1 MPVSPVAAFGRVA
14 RALSLV
20 LIAALAASP
29 AVAYDLQFAFIRDDQ
44 SPAPSGSD
52 PTPAGGTIVYDV
64 RIENSAAD
72 SIGNVQTVFDV
83 PTGTTPVSLPGNCSL
98 RAGPPAQVVCTHG
111 TLVGTLAAPT
121 PGSPVD
127 FQLRFQTTVAG
138 TVTLRGAI
146 GVGVPPASALPLA
159 GGDAFFGTDTNTAN
173 NNSSQATTVTSG
185 ADLAITKT
193 DSPDPVN
200 GGGRITYT
208 INVTNNGP
216 NDAVGVRV
224 RDTLSSSTTYVASS
238 ATGAGWNFSH
248 VSGVLTA
255 TRAATL
261 ANGASASFTYQA
273 TVNVGSGS
281 VANSAVVDTTGGGAT
296 PDFDPNNNTAIANT
310 AVNPG
315 ADASITKLVSATP
328 VVEGSTVTFTLRPR
342 NAGPSV
348 LTSAV
353 VSDTL
358 PAGFSGVAITSSPN
372 WVCAFSG
379 AGNSQ
384 LDCTRASVPVGATDN
399 IVFTATTATGVPGT
413 GQVFTNTGTIS
424 SATPDPNLPNNS
436 GSVNLTVLPDGAD
449 LQIASKSR
457 DRSIVTIG
465 AGAASR
471 INSTIVV
478 RNNGPQLVSSNLV
491 VTDALEA
498 SESFVSSS
506 GPWSCAPAG
515 APEVVTCTY
524 TGTYPVGVGTTLD
537 GGNALVITTE
547 AVAADTDIINTACV
561 GGSGGSAEPVTPGP
575 DLDPN
580 TSNDCAGPGSGTTG
594 TTQGA
599 DLVLA
604 KVTSTPT
611 GGDKVVSTSESSV
624 TYTLTVTNTGPDA
637 TTGVVITDPL
647 PGFRTSTPTTP
658 APSFDLAGA
667 PGWSCAMAGGTATC
681 RSNATSLASGAS
693 ATIGITVQRPL
704 NDSAGNNATCNGATQ
719 PNAFCN
725 TAVVAVD
732 RAVAGAVGDGDFSDN
747 TAEDHVTVER
757 VSNVR
762 TTANVVTPSTT
773 GQVGVN
779 STFRIDYLNAGPS
792 AARGVVYR
800 ASIGLPANDT
810 GFVLTNLANS
820 GATACSV
827 ATGPG
832 VTTAAGAGGT
842 SYANPSGVASTI
854 TVTCGALDM
863 ANQNGQNLQITLR
876 PNFGAAGP
884 YTAVG
889 DFTFGSGSSSGSD
902 AQGAWQYNSVPGAA
916 DDERSA
922 TLTLTAD
929 QINLLTNKTDLVDP
943 VGFDPSDFSNNL
955 ITYRVSVRNLGPSV
969 ASSVSITD
977 TITPPA
983 GKTLRYLGASTLS
996 SGPFVPARCTQNSGV
1011 NPSTGAAMGFTCVM
1025 PGAGF
1030 SPNVDG
1036 VVGVNQVAELF
1047 LAFQY
1052 ESAPNGTGDTLSN
1065 TATAVAAETDTDLS
1079 NNTDAEDTTIRSRAD
1094 LSVTKFAV
1102 LTAPSADPT
1111 VALPAN
1117 TPSVTLRQPFFYV
1130 VEGRNNGPG
1139 LSLSRDR
1146 SGTNPL
1152 NGTGTVVTD
1161 SLPIGL
1167 RVTGPA
1173 TWQKVGDTL
1182 GGAFPDANGSGT
1194 CAPPAAIP
1202 FTVVA
1207 GSQTF
1212 TCNVGDLT
1220 FLTGTPGRVRV
1231 IIPAEW
1237 VAYPPAATGT
1247 RTTVTNGAAIA
1258 TEQIDPTP
1266 GNNGT
1271 TRDTDVTRATL
1282 AGTVFQDRDRAGANG
1297 GTPQAAGPEPRIAGV
1312 TLTLTGTD
1320 TYGNVLSGVTATTDA
1335 SGNYS
1340 FGNLAPSNAAGYTV
1354 TQTQPSGF
1362 ANGPVDPPAFGT
1374 ATGPSLTAG
1383 TPAYQRPALAGNSAY
1398 TGVVV
1403 GTDEA
1408 GVRYHF
1414 PEVRQPLLR
1423 GFVYVD
1429 GNFNNV
1435 RDAGSDPAIS
1445 GATVRLLDAAGA
1457 TVLATATTDGT
1468 GAYLFDLGAL
1478 GLDPLATYVLE
1489 QPLPGPAG
1497 TYINRPTAVN
1507 PGLVGGAACVGCA
1520 AAGDTPTAGTDRI
1533 TGIDLS
1539 SGADGT
1545 VFNFGEVFNSST
1557 GISGFVYLDRNDNGS
1572 FDNGGA
1578 DAGTVNSRPN
1588 GGLQGV
1594 TVRLD
1599 GAGADGVFG
1608 NGDDPAPL
1616 TQSTGADGGYRFD
1629 NLVAGQNYRVVETQP
1644 TGYGNGTQNPGN
1656 TITLTNLATTGS
1668 TGNNFG
1674 ERLGALAG
1682 SVWLDADNDGVRD
1695 PGEGPL
1701 AGVVIQL
1708 TGTDA
1713 NGAVSR
1719 SATTA
1724 ADGSYRFDDLLAGTY
1739 TLTEPTQPTG
1749 TLDARTFAGS
1759 AGGTASAAGSTP
1771 STISAITLAAGA
1783 VSTANDFSET
1793 LPVAIR
1799 GRVYFDNDNDGV
1811 IDAGEGGIATQ
1822 VIRITGTND
1831 LGHPVSRDVT
1841 TDAQGRFEATDLRP
1855 GTYTLTQPA
1864 QPANTANGITTPG
1877 SAGGTATGP
1886 ATTPSAITPIVLTTP
1901 GSASNDNHFGE
1912 IPNNASIAGRVWLDR
1927 DNDGVIDGG
1936 ETFLSGVTVVLT
1948 GIDANGAAVNRSVT
1962 TGADGRYAF
1971 DGLLP
1976 GTYTVTEPTQPTGTV
1991 NGRTVAGSTG
2001 GTASA
2006 VSTTPSTITGI
2017 VLGAGVASVENNF
2030 GELPAVEL
2038 EATPFC
2044 RADTPFLRYR
2054 VTGDFIVPGSLQLRW
2069 RNGND
2074 SELSPPIQ
2082 LDGQA
2087 LQGELPWPGVVLD
2100 ANGATTDWP
2109 AWVVSP
2115 EGRWVTGDDGFTGV
2129 RPNATF
2135 EASVQF
2141 NTGASEPTSPKA
2153 AVAFTITRV
2162 VAYPPATA
2170 ACLSAPREEGP
2181 PSPDV
2186 VVSKSATPTRFA
2198 TNAAGSYTIRVRN
2211 QGQRPTVGEILVRD
2225 RLPTGLRLTA
2235 APTGTGWTC
2244 SGAANDERFECRSS
2258 SVIGAASTSANA
2270 IDVPVRVGA
2279 DVANGT
2285 TLNNAVLVSGGGEP
2299 EFRRP
2304 SVAERDAFDGNVG
2317 QLPVCDPAITQ
2328 NACRTPTVIVQSA
2341 ALSGSVW
2348 YDIGSS
2354 IALRDGGDRPLQG
2367 WTVELVDPATSRVIA
2382 TQATG
2387 PDGRYRFA
2395 DLVPGIAYVVR
2406 FREPG
2411 GVLWGFPVNG
2421 ETTPNSPA
2429 RCDRDGAI
2437 AGGTQSS
2444 CVRRTEGGI
2453 TEIEV
2458 VLAPGR
2464 ELVEQSLPVDPSGV
2478 VYDAVT
2484 RQPVPGSVVTLAPVG
2499 TCAGFDPAT
2508 QLLNAAGGGYRIS
2521 GSSIAMTVGADG
2533 FYQFLFAPTAPA
2545 RCTFQLT
2552 VTPPP
2557 THTFVS
2563 TLIPPQAGTLNP
2575 PGGPTNTFYV
2585 QPQATAPT
2593 VVPGT
2598 GTQYWLVVSSGSTA
2612 PNIVHNHL
2620 PLDPRVA
2627 PGLSISKSGDRQIAE
2642 VGDTVLYTLTVR
2654 QTAGA
2659 ALPQLSVL
2667 DVLPPGFTYI
2677 AGTARVDGVAVA
2689 DPVGAPGPRLGFS
2702 VGSIPAGG
2710 QRVVTYRVRVGVG
2723 SQQGDGVNRATA
2735 VGCGITAGCLV
2746 PGTLVPVGG
2755 SIVSNEAQYRVR
2767 VTGGVFASEAC
2778 VLGKVF
2784 VDCDRDSLQG
2794 QEELGIPGVRLYFS
2808 DGTFAITDVEG
2819 KYSYCGIEPRS
2830 ATLKVDGSTLPR
2842 GAVLTTSSNRNLGDA
2857 NSLFL
2862 DLKNGELHRA
2872 DFIEGSCSNRVLEQV
2887 RARRGNGEVRAPE
2900 SEPVQPGLRFESKP
2914 AAAPQQA
2921 TDGAN
2926 QPAEQP
2932 RARNDGGA
2940 L

>member
-1 MPVSPVAAFGRVA
+1 MPVSPVAVLGRVA
-14 RALSLV
+14 RVLSLV
-20 LIAALAASP
+20 LIGTLAASP

-64 RIENSAAD
+64 RIENSAGD
-72 SIGNVQTVFDV
+72 SIANVQTVFDV
-83 PTGTTPVSLPGNCSL
+83 PAGTTPVSLPGNCSL

-173 NNSSQATTVTSG
+173 NNSSQATTVTNG

-224 RDTLSSSTTYVASS
+224 RDTLSSSTTFVSGSAS
-238 ATGAGWNFSH
+238 GAGWTFSH
-248 VSGVLTA
+248 TSGVLTA

-261 ANGASASFTYQA
+261 ANGATASFTYQA
-273 TVNVGSGS
+273 TVNVGSGN
-281 VANSAVVDTTGGGAT
+281 VANSAVVDTTGAGAT
-296 PDFDPNNNTAIANT
+296 ADFDPNNNTAIANT

-348 LTSAV
+348 ISTAV
-353 VSDTL
+353 VTDAL
-358 PAGFSGVAITSSPN
+358 PAGFAGVAITSSPN
-372 WVCAFSG
+372 WTCAFTG
-379 AGNSQ
+379 AGNTG
-384 LDCTRASVPVGATDN
+384 LECTRASVPVGTLDN

-413 GQVFTNTGTIS
+413 GQVFTNTGTIT
-424 SATPDPNLPNNS
+424 SATPDPTLPNNS
-436 GSVNLTVLPDGAD
+436 GSVNVTVLPDGAD
-449 LQIASKSR
+449 LQITSKSR

-465 AGAASR
+465 AGAASQIR
-471 INSTIVV
+471 STIVV
-478 RNNGPQLVSSNLV
+478 RNNGPQVVSSNLV

-506 GPWSCAPAG
+506 GPWSCAAAG
-515 APEVVTCTY
+515 APEVVTCTF
-524 TGTYPVGVGTTLD
+524 TGTYPVLVGTTLD

-547 AVAADTDIINTACV
+547 AISADADILNTVCV

-580 TSNDCAGPGSGTTG
+580 TSNDCAGPGSGTTA
-594 TTQGA
+594 TTQSA
-599 DLVLA
+599 DLALTKA
-604 KVTSTPT
+604 TSTPT
-611 GGDKVVSTSESSV
+611 GSDKIVSISESSV
-624 TYTLTVTNTGPDA
+624 TYTLTVTNNGPDT
-637 TTGVVITDPL
+637 TTGIVITDPL
-647 PGFRTSTPTTP
+647 PGFRTGAPATP
-658 APSFDLAGA
+658 APTFDLVGA
-667 PGWSCAMAGGTATC
+667 PGWTCGTTSGTVTC
-681 RSNATSLASGAS
+681 RSGTTSLAPAAS
-693 ATIGITVQRPL
+693 ATLGITVQRPL

-725 TAVVAVD
+725 TAVVAID
-732 RAVAGAVGDGDFSDN
+732 RSIAGAVGDADFSDN

-757 VSNVR
+757 FANMR
-762 TTANVVTPSTT
+762 TTANVASPSAT

-792 AARGVVYR
+792 VARDVIHR
-800 ASIGLPANDT
+800 ATISLPANDA
-810 GFVLTNLANS
+810 GFVLTNVVNS
-820 GATACSV
+820 AGVACVVTPGA
-827 ATGPG
+827 G

-842 SYANPSGVASTI
+842 SYANPTGAASEI
-854 TVTCGALDM
+854 VISCAAQNM
-863 ANQNGQNLQITLR
+863 VNQNAQNLQVTLR
-876 PNFGAAGP
+876 PNFGATGP

-889 DFTFGSGSSSGSD
+889 SFTFPGNTSTGSD
-902 AQGAWQYNSVPGAA
+902 AQGAWEYNSVANAG
-916 DDERSA
+916 DDERSE

-943 VGFDPSDFSNNL
+943 IGFDPSDFANNL

-977 TITPPA
+977 TITPLA
-983 GKTLRYLGASTLS
+983 GKTLRYLGASTSS
-996 SGPFVPARCTQNSGV
+996 SGPFVPARCTLTNGV
-1011 NPSTGAAMGFTCVM
+1011 NPSLGAAMEFSCLM

-1030 SPNVDG
+1030 TPNVNG
-1036 VVGVNQVAELF
+1036 VIGVNQVAELF

-1052 ESAPNGTGDTLSN
+1052 ETAPSGSGDTLAN
-1065 TATAVAAETDTDLS
+1065 TATASAAETDTDLS
-1079 NNTDAEDTTIRSRAD
+1079 NNTDSEDTTIRSRAD
-1094 LSVTKFAV
+1094 LSVAKFAV
-1102 LTAPSADPT
+1102 LTAPNADPT

-1130 VEGRNNGPG
+1130 VEGTNNGPG
-1139 LSLSRDR
+1139 LSISRDR
-1146 SGTNPL
+1146 SGSNPL

-1182 GGAFPDANGSGT
+1182 AGAFPDANGSGT

-1202 FTVVA
+1202 FTVVS
-1207 GSQTF
+1207 GSQTL

-1237 VAYPPAATGT
+1237 VAYPPAGTGT
-1247 RTTVTNGAAIA
+1247 TTTVTNGAAIT
-1258 TEQIDPTP
+1258 TEQVDPTP

-1271 TRDTDVTRATL
+1271 TLDTNVTRATL

-1340 FGNLAPSNAAGYTV
+1340 FGNLAPSNAAGYTI

-1374 ATGPSLTAG
+1374 ANGPSLTAG
-1383 TPAYQRPALAGNSAY
+1383 TPAYVRPALSGDSSY

-1403 GTDEA
+1403 GTNEA

-1414 PEVRQPLLR
+1414 PELRQPVLF
-1423 GFVYVD
+1423 GTVYVD
-1429 GNFNNV
+1429 GNFNDVFN
-1435 RDAGSDPAIS
+1435 AGTDSTIS
-1445 GATVRLLDAAGA
+1445 GATVRLLDAAGT
-1457 TVLATATTDGT
+1457 TVLATATTN
-1468 GAYLFDLGAL
+1468 GAGLYQFDFAAL
-1478 GLDPLATYVLE
+1478 GLDPSATYVLE
-1489 QPLPGPAG
+1489 EPLPGPAG
-1497 TYINRPTAVN
+1497 TYQSRPNAVN
-1507 PGLVGGAACVGCA
+1507 PGLVGGVACVGCA
-1520 AAGDTPTAGTDRI
+1520 AAPNTPAASTDRI
-1533 TGIDLS
+1533 TGINLG
-1539 SGADGT
+1539 SGLDGT
-1545 VFNFGEVFNSST
+1545 QFNFGEDLISAPGGPSL
-1557 GISGFVYLDRNDNGS
+1557 SGFVYVDRNNNGS
-1572 FDNGGA
+1572 FEAGGVE
-1578 DAGTVNSRPN
+1578 AGA
-1588 GGLQGV
+1588 GIAGV
-1594 TVRLD
+1594 TITL
-1599 GAGADGVFG
+1599 
-1608 NGDDPAPL
+1608 NGPGGPITTTTDANGFW
-1616 TQSTGADGGYRFD
+1616 SFTG
-1629 NLVAGQNYRVVETQP
+1629 LVAGANYTVTETQP
-1644 TGYGNGTQNPGN
+1644 AGYNNGLENPSN
-1656 TITLTNLATTGS
+1656 IITINNLSVTGS

-1674 ERLGALAG
+1674 EIAGSLAG
-1682 SVWLDADNDGVRD
+1682 VVYLDANNNGQQDVGENGIGGVQMTLSGTGPSGAIVPVTVTTQADGSYRFADLVAGTYMVTQQTAQPVVGGVTTLDGDVDAGSTGGTDSPTGTSPSRISAITLPAGANSTANNFAEILPVAISGRVYLDADNDGVID
-1695 PGEGPL
+1695 GGE
-1701 AGVVIQL
+1701 AGI
-1708 TGTDA
+1708 
-1713 NGAVSR
+1713 
-1719 SATTA
+1719 
-1724 ADGSYRFDDLLAGTY
+1724 
-1739 TLTEPTQPTG
+1739 
-1749 TLDARTFAGS
+1749 
-1759 AGGTASAAGSTP
+1759 GGQT
-1771 STISAITLAAGA
+1771 
-1783 VSTANDFSET
+1783 
-1793 LPVAIR
+1793 
-1799 GRVYFDNDNDGV
+1799 
-1811 IDAGEGGIATQ
+1811 
-1822 VIRITGTND
+1822 IRITGTD
-1831 LGHPVSRDVT
+1831 DRGQPVTVEVT
-1841 TDAQGRFEATDLRP
+1841 TQPDGSYIAPSLRP
-1855 GTYTLTQPA
+1855 GTYTVTQPN

-1877 SAGGTATGP
+1877 TAGGTATTP
-1886 ATTPSAITPIVLTTP
+1886 ATTPSAISTISLTTP
-1901 GSASNDNHFGE
+1901 GGSSTGNHFGE

-1927 DNDGVIDGG
+1927 DNDGVIDAG
-1936 ETFLSGVTVVLT
+1936 ENGIASVSVVLT
-1948 GIDANGAAVNRSVT
+1948 GTDVNGTAVNRTVQTDSS
-1962 TGADGRYAF
+1962 GRYVF

-1976 GTYTVTEPTQPTGTV
+1976 GTYTVTEPTQPSGTA
-1991 NGRTVAGSTG
+1991 NGRTVPGSTG
-2001 GTASA
+2001 GTATTVATMPSA
-2006 VSTTPSTITGI
+2006 ITAI
-2017 VLGAGVASVENNF
+2017 LLGASQASIDNNF
-2030 GELPAVEL
+2030 GEVPVSSIAGSVYNDRDNDGVRDADEPGYAGIVVRLTGTDDLGNAVSIELSTDADGRYRFTGLRPGTYTVTELAQPADTSNGL
-2038 EATPFC
+2038 TTPGSTGGTATPVS
-2044 RADTPFLRYR
+2044 T
-2054 VTGDFIVPGSLQLRW
+2054 VPSAIG
-2069 RNGND
+2069 G
-2074 SELSPPIQ
+2074 IAI
-2082 LDGQA
+2082 G
-2087 LQGELPWPGVVLD
+2087 PGVD
-2100 ANGATTDWP
+2100 SIDNNFG
-2109 AWVVSP
+2109 
-2115 EGRWVTGDDGFTGV
+2115 EIGDT
-2129 RPNATF
+2129 
-2135 EASVQF
+2135 
-2141 NTGASEPTSPKA
+2141 
-2153 AVAFTITRV
+2153 
-2162 VAYPPATA
+2162 
-2170 ACLSAPREEGP
+2170 
-2181 PSPDV
+2181 PDV

-2198 TNAAGSYTIRVRN
+2198 SNAAGSYTIRVRN

-2225 RLPTGLRLTA
+2225 RLPAGIRLTA
-2235 APTGTGWTC
+2235 VPTGTGWVC
-2244 SGAANDERFECRSS
+2244 SGAANDERFECRSNGL
-2258 SVIGAASTSANA
+2258 IGAGSTSPNA
-2270 IDVPVRVGA
+2270 ITVPVRVAAGI
-2279 DVANGT
+2279 ANGT

-2299 EFRRP
+2299 DFRGP
-2304 SVAERDAFDGNVG
+2304 TPAERGSFDGDVT
-2317 QLPVCDPAITQ
+2317 QLPVCNPAITQ

-2367 WTVELVDPATSRVIA
+2367 WTVELVDPATGRVIA

-2387 PDGRYRFA
+2387 TDGRYRFA
-2395 DLVPGIAYVVR
+2395 DLTPGLPYVVR

-2429 RCDRDGAI
+2429 RCDRDAAI
-2437 AGGTQSS
+2437 ANGTASS
-2444 CVRRTEGGI
+2444 CVRRNEAGI

-2458 VLAPGR
+2458 VLAPGQ

-2499 TCAGFDPAT
+2499 TCAGYDPAT
-2508 QLLNAAGGGYRIS
+2508 QVLNAGGGGYRIS

-2533 FYQFLFAPTAPA
+2533 LYQFLFAPTTPA

-2552 VTPPP
+2552 VTPPA

-2575 PGGPTNTFYV
+2575 PGGPTDTFRV
-2585 QPQATAPT
+2585 QPQPTAPT

-2654 QTAGA
+2654 QTAGS

-2677 AGTARVDGVAVA
+2677 AGTARIDGVAA
-2689 DPVGAPGPRLGFS
+2689 SDAVGAPGPRLGFT
-2702 VGSIPAGG
+2702 VGSIPAAG
-2710 QRVVTYRVRVGVG
+2710 QRVITYRVRVGVG

-2735 VGCGITAGCLV
+2735 VGCGITGGCLV

-2794 QEELGIPGVRLYFS
+2794 EEELGIPGVRLYFS

-2900 SEPVQPGLRFESKP
+2900 SEPAQPGLRFESKP

>member
-1 MPVSPVAAFGRVA
+1 MPVSSVALNGRV
-14 RALSLV
+14 RRLLALTL
-20 LIAALAASP
+20 LALAAVPS
-29 AVAYDLQFAFIRDDQ
+29 ASAYDLQFAFIRDDQ
-44 SPAPSGSD
+44 SPAPNGSD
-52 PTPAGGTIVYDV
+52 PTPAGGTIIYDV

-72 SIGNVQTVFDV
+72 TIADVQTVFDV
-83 PTGTTPVSLPGNCSL
+83 PAGTTPVSLPGNCSL

-127 FQLRFQTTVAG
+127 FQLRFETTVAG

-146 GVGVPPASALPLA
+146 GVGTPPAGALPLA

-173 NNSSQATTVTSG
+173 NNSSQATTITNG
-185 ADLAITKT
+185 ADLAISKS

-200 GGGRITYT
+200 GGDRITYT
-208 INVTNNGP
+208 IDVVNNGP

-224 RDTLSSSTTYVASS
+224 RDTLSSSTTYVAGS
-238 ATGAGWNFSH
+238 AAGAGWTFSH
-248 VSGVLTA
+248 SGGVLTA

-261 ANGASASFTYQA
+261 ANGATASFTYQA

-281 VANSAVVDTTGGGAT
+281 VANSAVVDTTGGSAT
-296 PDFDPNNNTAIANT
+296 PDFDLGNNTAIANT

-315 ADASITKLVSATP
+315 ADGSITKLVSATP

-342 NAGPSV
+342 NAGPSIIS
-348 LTSAV
+348 SAV
-353 VSDTL
+353 VTDAL

-372 WVCAFSG
+372 WTCGFTG
-379 AGNSQ
+379 AGNTG
-384 LDCTRASVPVGATDN
+384 LECTRASFPVGATDN

-413 GQVFTNTGTIS
+413 GQVFTNTGVLA
-424 SATPDPNLPNNS
+424 SATPDPSLPNNS
-436 GSVNLTVLPDGAD
+436 GSVNVTVLPDGAD
-449 LQIASKSR
+449 LQITSKTR

-478 RNNGPQLVSSNLV
+478 RNNGPQVVSSNLV
-491 VTDALEA
+491 VTDTLEA
-498 SESFVSSS
+498 SEAFVSSS
-506 GPWSCAPAG
+506 GPWNCIVAG
-515 APEVVTCTY
+515 APEVVTCTF
-524 TGTYPVGVGTTLD
+524 TGSYPVGVGTTLN

-547 AVAADTDIINTACV
+547 AIAADTDIVNTACV

-580 TSNDCAGPGSGTTG
+580 TSNDCAGPGSGTTA
-594 TTQGA
+594 TTETA
-599 DLVLA
+599 DLALA
-604 KVTSTPT
+604 KTTSTPT
-611 GGDKVVSTSESSV
+611 GGDKIVSISENSV
-624 TYTLTVTNTGPDA
+624 TYTLVVTNNGPDA
-637 TTGVVITDPL
+637 TAGVVITDPL
-647 PGFRTSTPTTP
+647 PGFRTGAPATP
-658 APSFDLAGA
+658 APTFDLSGA
-667 PGWSCAMAGGTATC
+667 TGWTCSTTSGTVTC
-681 RSNATSLASGAS
+681 RSGTTSLAPAAS

-704 NDSAGNNATCNGATQ
+704 NDSAGNNATCNGAPQ

-725 TAVVAVD
+725 TAVVATD
-732 RAVAGAVGDGDFSDN
+732 RTVAGAVGDADFSDN

-757 VSNVR
+757 VANLR
-762 TTANVVTPSTT
+762 TTANVVSPGTT

-792 AARGVVYR
+792 VARDVIHR
-800 ASIGLPANDT
+800 ATISLPAGDA
-810 GFVLTNLANS
+810 GFVLTNLVNS
-820 GATACSV
+820 AGVACAV
-827 ATGPG
+827 APGTG

-842 SYANPSGVASTI
+842 SYANPSASASEIVI
-854 TVTCGALDM
+854 TCAPQNM
-863 ANQNGQNLQITLR
+863 ANQNAQNLQVTLR
-876 PNFGAAGP
+876 PNFGATGP
-884 YTAVG
+884 YTTVG
-889 DFTFGSGSSSGSD
+889 DFTFPGGTSTGSD
-902 AQGAWQYNSVPGAA
+902 AQGAWEYNSVANAG
-916 DDERSA
+916 DDQRSE
-922 TLTLTAD
+922 TLTLTPD
-929 QINLLTNKTDLVDP
+929 EINLLTNKTDLVDP

-969 ASSVSITD
+969 ASSVVIAD

-983 GKTLRYLGASTLS
+983 GKTLRYLGASTS
-996 SGPFVPARCTQNSGV
+996 SLGPFVPARCTQTGGT
-1011 NPSTGAAMGFTCVM
+1011 NPSTGVAMDFSCVM

-1030 SPNVDG
+1030 APNVDG
-1036 VVGVNQVAELF
+1036 VVGVNQVSELF

-1052 ESAPNGTGDTLSN
+1052 ETAPNGTGDTLANS
-1065 TATAVAAETDTDLS
+1065 ATASAAETDTDLS
-1079 NNTDAEDTTIRSRAD
+1079 NNTDSEDTTIRSRAD
-1094 LSVTKFAV
+1094 VSVAKFAV
-1102 LTAPSADPT
+1102 LTAPDADPT

-1117 TPSVTLRQPFFYV
+1117 APSVTLRQPFFYV
-1130 VEGRNNGPG
+1130 VEGTNNGPG
-1139 LSLSRDR
+1139 LSISRDR

-1194 CAPPAAIP
+1194 CAAPAAIP

-1207 GSQTF
+1207 GAQTF

-1220 FLTGTPGRVRV
+1220 FFTGTPGRVRV

-1237 VAYPPAATGT
+1237 AAYPPAGAGT
-1247 RTTVTNGAAIA
+1247 STTVTNGAAIT
-1258 TEQIDPTP
+1258 TEQVDPVP

-1271 TRDTDVTRATL
+1271 TRDTNVTRATL

-1297 GTPQAAGPEPRIAGV
+1297 GTPQAAGTEPRIAGV
-1312 TLTLTGTD
+1312 TLTLSGTD
-1320 TYGNVLSGVTATTDA
+1320 AYGNVLAGVTATTDA
-1335 SGNYS
+1335 NGNYS
-1340 FGNLAPSNAAGYTV
+1340 FGNLAPSDAAGYTL
-1354 TQTQPSGF
+1354 TQTQPVGF

-1374 ATGPSLTAG
+1374 ANGPSLTAG
-1383 TPAYQRPALAGNSAY
+1383 TPAYVRPALTGDSSY

-1403 GTDEA
+1403 GTNEA
-1408 GVRYHF
+1408 GVRYNF
-1414 PEVRQPLLR
+1414 PELRQPVLS
-1423 GFVYVD
+1423 GTVYVD
-1429 GNFNNV
+1429 GNFS
-1435 RDAGSDPAIS
+1435 DAYEAGTDAVIS
-1445 GATVRLLDAAGA
+1445 GATVRLLDATGT
-1457 TVLATATTDGT
+1457 TVLATTSTS
-1468 GAYLFDLGAL
+1468 GAGLYQFDFAAL
-1478 GLDPLATYVLE
+1478 GLDASATYVLE

-1497 TYINRPTAVN
+1497 DYQNRPTAVN
-1507 PGLVGGAACVGCA
+1507 PGQVGGAACVGCSA
-1520 AAGDTPTAGTDRI
+1520 APDTPAAGTDRI
-1533 TGIDLS
+1533 TGIDL
-1539 SGADGT
+1539 GAGLDGT
-1545 VFNFGEVFNSST
+1545 QFNFGEDLISAPGGASL
-1557 GISGFVYLDRNDNGS
+1557 SGFVYIDRDNNGS
-1572 FDNGGA
+1572 FDAGGV
-1578 DAGTVNSRPN
+1578 DAGA
-1588 GGLQGV
+1588 GIAGV
-1594 TVRLD
+1594 TVTLAGPGGTTTTTTD
-1599 GAGADGVFG
+1599 ANGFWSFTGLVVGA
-1608 NGDDPAPL
+1608 
-1616 TQSTGADGGYRFD
+1616 
-1629 NLVAGQNYRVVETQP
+1629 NYTVTETQP
-1644 TGYGNGTQNPGN
+1644 AGFDNGLENGSN
-1656 TITLTNLATTGS
+1656 VIAVNNLPLAGS

-1674 ERLGALAG
+1674 EIAG
-1682 SVWLDADNDGVRD
+1682 SLEGVVYLDSNNNGQQDAGENGIPGVQMTLSGTGPGGAIAPVTVTTQVDGSYRFADLVAGTYTVTQQAAQPVVGGVTTLDGDVDAGTTGGTDSPTGSSPSRISAITLPAGTDSTANDFAEILPVAISGRVYLDADNDGVID
-1695 PGEGPL
+1695 GGE
-1701 AGVVIQL
+1701 AGIGGQL
-1708 TGTDA
+1708 
-1713 NGAVSR
+1713 
-1719 SATTA
+1719 
-1724 ADGSYRFDDLLAGTY
+1724 
-1739 TLTEPTQPTG
+1739 
-1749 TLDARTFAGS
+1749 
-1759 AGGTASAAGSTP
+1759 
-1771 STISAITLAAGA
+1771 
-1783 VSTANDFSET
+1783 
-1793 LPVAIR
+1793 
-1799 GRVYFDNDNDGV
+1799 
-1811 IDAGEGGIATQ
+1811 
-1822 VIRITGTND
+1822 IRITGTD
-1831 LGHPVSRDVT
+1831 DRGQPVTVEVT
-1841 TDAQGRFEATDLRP
+1841 TQPDGTYSAPSLRP
-1855 GTYTLTQPA
+1855 GTYTVTQPN
-1864 QPANTANGITTPG
+1864 QPDNSANGITTPG

-1886 ATTPSAITPIVLTTP
+1886 ATTPSAITPISLTTP
-1901 GSASNDNHFGE
+1901 GDSSTGNNFGE

-1927 DNDGVIDGG
+1927 DNDGVIDVS
-1936 ETFLSGVTVVLT
+1936 ETFLAGVTMVLT
-1948 GIDANGAAVNRSVT
+1948 GIDANGVAVNRSVT
-1962 TGADGRYAF
+1962 TDSNGRFLF
-1971 DGLLP
+1971 DRLLP
-1976 GTYTVTEPTQPTGTV
+1976 GTYAVTEPVQPTGTV
-1991 NGRTVAGSTG
+1991 NGRTLAGSTG
-2001 GTASA
+2001 GTATA
-2006 VSTTPSTITGI
+2006 VSTTPSAITGI
-2017 VLGAGVASVENNF
+2017 VLAAGVASIENNF

-2038 EATPFC
+2038 EAAPFC

-2054 VTGDFIVPGSLQLRW
+2054 VTGEFIVPGSLQLRW
-2069 RNGND
+2069 RNGDD
-2074 SELSPPIQ
+2074 SALSPPIQ

-2087 LQGELPWPGVVLD
+2087 LQGELPWPGVVID
-2100 ANGATTDWP
+2100 GEGVTADWP
-2109 AWVVSP
+2109 GWLVSP
-2115 EGRWVTGDDGFTGV
+2115 EGRWVEGDDGFTGV

-2135 EASVQF
+2135 EAAVQF
-2141 NTGASEPTSPKA
+2141 DTGAGEGPSAKA

-2162 VAYPPATA
+2162 VGYPAATA
-2170 ACLSAPREEGP
+2170 DCLSAPREDGP

-2235 APTGTGWTC
+2235 APTGTGWACT
-2244 SGAANDERFECRSS
+2244 GAANDDRFECRSS
-2258 SVIGAASTSANA
+2258 QVIAAATTSLND
-2270 IDVPVRVGA
+2270 ITVPVRVA
-2279 DVANGT
+2279 PDVANGA
-2285 TLNNAVLVSGGGEP
+2285 TLNNAVLVTGGGEP
-2299 EFRRP
+2299 PFRRP
-2304 SVAERDAFDGNVG
+2304 GVADLAAFEGDVT
-2317 QLPVCDPAITQ
+2317 QLPVCVPAITQ

-2348 YDIGSS
+2348 YDIGST

-2367 WTVELVDPATSRVIA
+2367 WTVELVDPATGRVIA

-2395 DLVPGIAYVVR
+2395 DLAPGLPYVVR

-2421 ETTPNSPA
+2421 ETTPDSPA

-2437 AGGTQSS
+2437 ANGTPSS
-2444 CVRRTEGGI
+2444 CIRRSDNGI

-2458 VLAPGR
+2458 VLAPGQ

-2484 RQPVPGSVVTLAPVG
+2484 RQPVPGSVVALAPVG
-2499 TCAGFDPAT
+2499 TCAGYDPAT
-2508 QLLNAAGGGYRIS
+2508 QVLNAAGGGYRIS

-2552 VTPPP
+2552 VTPPA

-2563 TLIPPQAGTLNP
+2563 TLIPPQVGSLNP
-2575 PGGPTNTFYV
+2575 PGGPTDTFRV

-2627 PGLSISKSGDRQIAE
+2627 PGLSITKTGDRQIAE

-2654 QTAGA
+2654 QTAGS

-2667 DVLPPGFTYI
+2667 DVLPPGFTYV
-2677 AGTARVDGVAVA
+2677 AGTTRVDGVATN
-2689 DPVGAPGPRLGFS
+2689 DPVGVPGPRLGFS

-2710 QRVVTYRVRVGVG
+2710 QRVITYRVRVGVG

-2735 VGCGITAGCLV
+2735 VGCGVTAGCLV
-2746 PGTLVPVGG
+2746 PGTLVPVVG
-2755 SIVSNEAQYRVR
+2755 SIVSNEAQHRVR

-2784 VDCDRDSLQG
+2784 IDCDRDSLQG
-2794 QEELGIPGVRLYFS
+2794 EEELGIPGVRLYFS

-2900 SEPVQPGLRFESKP
+2900 TERAQPSLRFESKP

-2921 TDGAN
+2921 TDTAN

>member
-1 MPVSPVAAFGRVA
+1 MPLPIVVPRGRVAALRALVFLALASAPVAA
-14 RALSLV
+14 
-20 LIAALAASP
+20 
-29 AVAYDLQFAFIRDDQ
+29 AYDLQFAFIRDDQ

-83 PTGTTPVSLPGNCSL
+83 PAGTTPVSLPGNCSL

-127 FQLRFQTTVAG
+127 FQLRFQATAAG

-146 GVGVPPASALPLA
+146 GVGSPPASPLPLA
-159 GGDAFFGTDTNTAN
+159 GGEAFFGTDTNIAN
-173 NNSSQATTVTSG
+173 NNSSQATTVTTG
-185 ADLAITKT
+185 ADLSITKT

-200 GGGRITYT
+200 GGERISYT
-208 INVTNNGP
+208 VMVTNAGP
-216 NDAVGVRV
+216 NDAAGVRV
-224 RDTLSSSTTYVASS
+224 RDTLSSSTSYVAGS
-238 ATGAGWNFSH
+238 ANGAGWTFSH
-248 VSGVLTA
+248 SGGVLTA
-255 TRAATL
+255 ARAATL

-273 TVNVGSGS
+273 TVNVGSGN
-281 VANSAVVDTTGGGAT
+281 VANSAVVDTTGGSAT

-310 AVNPG
+310 TVNPG

-348 LTSAV
+348 LSSAV

-372 WVCAFSG
+372 WACAFSG

-384 LDCTRASVPVGATDN
+384 LDCTRASVPVGTTDN
-399 IVFTATTATGVPGT
+399 IVFTATTATGVPGN
-413 GQVFTNTGTIS
+413 GQVFTNTGSIT
-424 SATPDPNLPNNS
+424 SATPDPSTSNNS

-449 LQIASKSR
+449 LQITGKTR
-457 DRSIVTIG
+457 DRNLVAIG

-471 INSTIVV
+471 IASTIVV
-478 RNNGPQLVSSNLV
+478 RNNGPQVVSSNLV
-491 VTDALEA
+491 VTDELEA
-498 SESFVSSS
+498 SETFVSSS
-506 GPWSCAPAG
+506 GPWSCAAAG
-515 APEVVTCTY
+515 APQVVTCTY

-580 TSNDCAGPGSGTTG
+580 TSNDCTGPGSGTTA
-594 TTQGA
+594 TTQSA
-599 DLVLA
+599 DLALA
-604 KVTSTPT
+604 KVTSTPV

-624 TYTLTVTNTGPDA
+624 TYTLTVTNNGANA
-637 TTGVVITDPL
+637 TTGIVITDPL
-647 PGFRTSTPTTP
+647 PGFRTSTPATP

-667 PGWSCAMAGGTATC
+667 PGWSCSMSSGTATC
-681 RSNATSLASGAS
+681 RSNATSLASGGS
-693 ATIGITVQRPL
+693 ATIGITVQRPI

-732 RAVAGAVGDGDFSDN
+732 RTVAGALGDADFSDN

-762 TTANVVTPSTT
+762 TTANVVSPSAT

-779 STFRIDYLNAGPS
+779 ATFRIDYLNAGPS
-792 AARGVVYR
+792 VARGVVYR
-800 ASIGLPANDT
+800 ATIDLPANDT
-810 GFVLTNLANS
+810 GFVLTSLVNS
-820 GATACSV
+820 GGTACSV

-842 SYANPSGVASTI
+842 SYANPSGSASAITI
-854 TVTCGALDM
+854 TCGALDM
-863 ANQNGQNLQITLR
+863 VNQNAQNLQVTLR

-902 AQGAWQYNSVPGAA
+902 AQGAWDYNSVAGAA

-943 VGFDPSDFSNNL
+943 VGFDPSDFTNNR

-969 ASSVSITD
+969 ASSVSVAD

-983 GKTLRYLGASTLS
+983 GKTLRYLGASTSS
-996 SGPFVPARCTQNSGV
+996 SGPFVPARCTQTSGA
-1011 NPSTGAAMGFTCVM
+1011 NPSAGAPMGFSCVM

-1030 SPNVDG
+1030 TPNVDG

-1052 ESAPNGTGDTLSN
+1052 ETAPNGTGDTLSN
-1065 TATAVAAETDTDLS
+1065 TATAAAAETDTDLS
-1079 NNTDAEDTTIRSRAD
+1079 NNADAEDTTIRSRAD
-1094 LSVTKFAV
+1094 LSVAKFAV

-1130 VEGRNNGPG
+1130 VEGTNNGPG
-1139 LSLSRDR
+1139 LSISRDR
-1146 SGTNPL
+1146 SGSNPL

-1182 GGAFPDANGSGT
+1182 AGAFPDANGSGT

-1202 FTVVA
+1202 FTVVS
-1207 GSQTF
+1207 GSQTL

-1335 SGNYS
+1335 SGNYL
-1340 FGNLAPSNAAGYTV
+1340 FANLAPSNAAGYTV
-1354 TQTQPSGF
+1354 TQTQPTGF

-1383 TPAYQRPALAGNSAY
+1383 TPAYQRPAVAGNSAY
-1398 TGVVV
+1398 AGVVV

-1408 GVRYHF
+1408 GVRYSF
-1414 PEVRQPLLR
+1414 PELRQPVLS
-1423 GFVYVD
+1423 GTVYVD
-1429 GNFNNV
+1429 GNFSNAY
-1435 RDAGSDPAIS
+1435 DAGTDTTIS
-1445 GATVRLLDAAGA
+1445 GAPLRLLDATGA
-1457 TVLATATTDGT
+1457 TVLASSSTN
-1468 GAYLFDLGAL
+1468 GAGLYQFDFAAL
-1478 GLDPLATYVLE
+1478 GLDPSATYVLE
-1489 QPLPGPAG
+1489 EPLPGPTG
-1497 TYINRPTAVN
+1497 TYLNRPAAVN
-1507 PGLVGGAACVGCA
+1507 PGLVGGVACVGCA
-1520 AAGDTPTAGTDRI
+1520 AAPNTPAAGTDRI
-1533 TGIDLS
+1533 TGINLG
-1539 SGADGT
+1539 SGLDGT
-1545 VFNFGEVFNSST
+1545 QFNFGEDLISAPGGTSL
-1557 GISGFVYLDRNDNGS
+1557 SGFVYVDRNNNGS
-1572 FDNGGA
+1572 FEAGGVESG
-1578 DAGTVNSRPN
+1578 AGIA
-1588 GGLQGV
+1588 GV
-1594 TVRLD
+1594 TITLAGPGGPITTTTDANGFWSFTGLVV
-1599 GAGADGVFG
+1599 GA
-1608 NGDDPAPL
+1608 
-1616 TQSTGADGGYRFD
+1616 
-1629 NLVAGQNYRVVETQP
+1629 NYTVTETQP
-1644 TGYGNGTQNPGN
+1644 PGYNNGLENPSN
-1656 TITLTNLATTGS
+1656 VITINNLPLAGS

-1674 ERLGALAG
+1674 EIAGSLAG
-1682 SVWLDADNDGVRD
+1682 VVYLDANNNGQREAGENGIPGVQMTLSGTGPSGAIAPVVVTTQADGSYRFADLVAGTYTVTQQAVQPVVGGVTTIDGDVDAGNTGGTVSPTGTSPSRISDIVLPAGVNSTSNNFAEILPVAISGRVYLDADNDGVID
-1695 PGEGPL
+1695 GGE
-1701 AGVVIQL
+1701 AGIGGQLIRVI
-1708 TGTDA
+1708 GTDDR
-1713 NGAVSR
+1713 GQPVTVEV
-1719 SATTA
+1719 TTQS
-1724 ADGSYRFDDLLAGTY
+1724 DGSY
-1739 TLTEPTQPTG
+1739 
-1749 TLDARTFAGS
+1749 
-1759 AGGTASAAGSTP
+1759 TAP
-1771 STISAITLAAGA
+1771 S
-1783 VSTANDFSET
+1783 
-1793 LPVAIR
+1793 
-1799 GRVYFDNDNDGV
+1799 
-1811 IDAGEGGIATQ
+1811 
-1822 VIRITGTND
+1822 
-1831 LGHPVSRDVT
+1831 
-1841 TDAQGRFEATDLRP
+1841 LRP
-1855 GTYTLTQPA
+1855 GTYTITQPN
-1864 QPANTANGITTPG
+1864 QPPNSANGITTPG
-1877 SAGGTATGP
+1877 TAGGTATTP
-1886 ATTPSAITPIVLTTP
+1886 ATTPSAISTISLTTP
-1901 GSASNDNHFGE
+1901 GGSSTGNNFGE
-1912 IPNNASIAGRVWLDR
+1912 IPNNASIAGRVWLDT
-1927 DNDGVIDGG
+1927 DNDGVIDAG
-1936 ETFLSGVTVVLT
+1936 ERGIANVTVVLT
-1948 GIDANGAAVNRSVT
+1948 GTDVNGTAVNVT
-1962 TGADGRYAF
+1962 LQTDADGRYVF
-1971 DGLLP
+1971 TGLLP
-1976 GTYTVTEPTQPTGTV
+1976 GTYTVTEPTQPAGTA
-1991 NGRTVAGSTG
+1991 NGRTVPGSTGGTGTPVTTTPSAITTIPLAAGQASVDHHFGEVPVSSIAGSVYNDRDNDGVRDTDEPGYAGIVVRLTGTDDLGNAVSIDLTTDAGGRYRFTGLRPGTYTVTELAQPVDTSNGITTPGSTG
-2001 GTASA
+2001 GTATP
-2006 VSTTPSTITGI
+2006 VSTVPSAIGGI
-2017 VLGAGVASVENNF
+2017 IIGPGVDSVDNNF
-2030 GELPAVEL
+2030 GEIG
-2038 EATPFC
+2038 
-2044 RADTPFLRYR
+2044 DT
-2054 VTGDFIVPGSLQLRW
+2054 
-2069 RNGND
+2069 
-2074 SELSPPIQ
+2074 
-2082 LDGQA
+2082 
-2087 LQGELPWPGVVLD
+2087 
-2100 ANGATTDWP
+2100 
-2109 AWVVSP
+2109 
-2115 EGRWVTGDDGFTGV
+2115 
-2129 RPNATF
+2129 
-2135 EASVQF
+2135 
-2141 NTGASEPTSPKA
+2141 
-2153 AVAFTITRV
+2153 
-2162 VAYPPATA
+2162 
-2170 ACLSAPREEGP
+2170 
-2181 PSPDV
+2181 PDV

-2211 QGQRPTVGEILVRD
+2211 QGQRPSVGEILVRD

-2258 SVIGAASTSANA
+2258 SVIGAASTSPNA
-2270 IDVPVRVGA
+2270 ITVPVRVAAGI
-2279 DVANGT
+2279 ANGT
-2285 TLNNAVLVSGGGEP
+2285 TLNNAVMVSGGGEP
-2299 EFRRP
+2299 EFRGP
-2304 SVAERDAFDGNVG
+2304 TPAERGAFEGDVS

-2367 WTVELVDPATSRVIA
+2367 WTVELVDPATGRVIA

-2395 DLVPGIAYVVR
+2395 DLTPGLPYVVR

-2429 RCDRDGAI
+2429 RCDRDAAI

-2444 CVRRTEGGI
+2444 CVRRNEAGI

-2464 ELVEQSLPVDPSGV
+2464 ELVEQSLPVDPNGV

-2499 TCAGFDPAT
+2499 ICAGFDPAT

-2521 GSSIAMTVGADG
+2521 GSSIAMTVGVDG

-2585 QPQATAPT
+2585 QPQGTAPT

-2598 GTQYWLVVSSGSTA
+2598 GTQYWLVISTGSTA

-2654 QTAGA
+2654 QTAGS

-2689 DPVGAPGPRLGFS
+2689 DPVGAPGSRLGFS

-2794 QEELGIPGVRLYFS
+2794 EEELGIPGVRLYFS

-2900 SEPVQPGLRFESKP
+2900 SEPAQPGLRFESKP

-2926 QPAEQP
+2926 QPPEQP
-2932 RARNDGGA
+2932 RARNGGGA